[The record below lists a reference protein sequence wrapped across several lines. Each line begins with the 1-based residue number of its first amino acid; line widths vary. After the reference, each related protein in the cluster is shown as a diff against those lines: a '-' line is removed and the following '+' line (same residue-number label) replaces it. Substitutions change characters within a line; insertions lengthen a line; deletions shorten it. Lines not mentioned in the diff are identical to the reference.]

1 MKTLVCF
8 SGGRTSAYMSY
19 LIKGFADDDVLFV
32 FANTGQERNE
42 TLDFV
47 NECDKKW
54 GLGVVWVEAV
64 VNEGR
69 AACSHRV
76 VNYET
81 ASRITDKEQ
90 RLNPFYKMCEKY
102 GIPNKAYPHCTREL
116 KENPIHSYLASI
128 GWIKG
133 EYQTAIGI
141 RADEPKRIKSNKTAQ
156 NKIYPLVDWF
166 NVDRDDVMDF
176 WERQDFDLGLKDYQ
190 GNCAWCFKKS
200 NKKLMQIIADDRR
213 VFDFPSM
220 IERELGNVGPNRING
235 QLSDMP
241 RTLYRQYMTADKL
254 IALYDADGA
263 EYIKQSTRE
272 ESGCGESCEAFGEDQ
287 LIMDFD
293 Q

>member
-8 SGGRTSAYMSY
+8 SGGRTSAYMSKI
-19 LIKGFADDDVLFV
+19 IKDMNLDDVVFV

-47 NECDKKW
+47 NKCDKQF

-69 AACSHRV
+69 VACTHRIV
-76 VNYET
+76 TYET
-81 ASRITDKEQ
+81 ASRITDKDK
-90 RLNPFYKMCEKY
+90 RNSPFYKMCEKY

-128 GWIKG
+128 GWVKG

-141 RADEPKRIKSNKTAQ
+141 RADEPKRIKRNATPQ
-156 NKIYPLVDWF
+156 NKIYPLVDW
-166 NVDRDDVMDF
+166 VPSDRDDVMDF
-176 WERQDFDLGLKDYQ
+176 WSEQEFDLGLKDYE

-200 NKKLMQIIADDRR
+200 NKKLMQIIANDRS
-213 VFDFPSM
+213 VFEFPSL
-220 IERELGNVGPNRING
+220 IERNLGHVGPNRIG
-235 QLSDMP
+235 GELVSEP

-254 IALYDADGA
+254 IALYDSDGN
-263 EYIKQSTRE
+263 EYVKNSPKE
-272 ESGCGESCEAFGEDQ
+272 EDGCGESCEAFSEFQ
-287 LIMDFD
+287 LDMFEV
-293 Q
+293 